1 MKKLGFWLTTALI
14 SASAVGLGG
23 ANRAE
28 ARTLVGCGP
37 NAAAYIVEKVP
48 TGCYVLQT
56 SYREPAVE
64 DTDFQQTPTPEDPET
79 DMMDGT
85 TDTDTIDTP
94 APGMDTQGPN
104 TAPDTSP
111 ATPGTAIPGESPN
124 TDTAPGTTD
133 GFTQPGADTQGPN
146 AAPDTS
152 PATPGTAIP
161 GESPQ

>member
-37 NAAAYIVEKVP
+37 NAAAYIVEEVP
-48 TGCYVLQT
+48 TGCYVLQ
-56 SYREPAVE
+56 SNYREPAV
-64 DTDFQQTPTPEDPET
+64 DYGDLQQTPATEGSST

-85 TDTDTIDTP
+85 TDTNTIETP
-94 APGMDTQGPN
+94 APGT
-104 TAPDTSP
+104 
-111 ATPGTAIPGESPN
+111 
-124 TDTAPGTTD
+124 
-133 GFTQPGADTQGPN
+133 DTQGPN